1 MYLVQTVQTS
11 WRPQLPLPKD
21 SSDKT
26 TEMNKSSH
34 KKSTDSSGKWSLGRL
49 FKKKKEQE
57 PDSSSEEDRKA
68 GFSPSHKPM
77 RKKDKRSSRTGF
89 DHIVSPNQ
97 DQKYNSLERK
107 AQIKGQSSEEEA
119 SVDLS
124 AKYRSDESFGSA
136 QYGNMN
142 SRRSRSA
149 RNERYYKRLSRDGEV
164 SIVQPLPPT
173 PHQPHRFKTQ
183 PVPLSVFN
191 GAPQRPP
198 ATYLQQPPPK
208 NLQNGIGNHK
218 KSISYDN
225 YIHLHN
231 LQRQQ
236 EQHLQQHHHHHAHPP
251 PPPPR
256 DPLRRVHM
264 GSVELRPN
272 SYSEQTPP
280 PSTMYSKM
288 NGRCVSDDKLWNSHL
303 STIPHYHRPSSTQP
317 PPTHHKR
324 YISRAENPRPDFKYI
339 TESAPRSRKP
349 ISIVDDNQYVNS
361 PVRTSKSGLTR
372 SSEQQYAV
380 PHKPEIRSTST
391 PRAGEYK
398 TPRLSLYSS
407 MTAKPQRPTK
417 SVDEVDFVNNNVVN
431 GNLQIRPSTKSNSM
445 PNYYHKKVPERTPYD
460 AERKIREIFKKPSPQ
475 AIQRISPPK
484 VIGSKTNSRTFVS
497 PPRNEVA
504 PPRNVISPDR
514 NVVTQPRNVINPQR
528 NVISPPRNVI
538 SPPRNFVSP
547 PRTLEDGALNNNNEF
562 KKKERNLD
570 DAINELEAI
579 YKSLKLVEEKPQD
592 PEGFEEYAAR
602 ADEYLE
608 DEDSPS
614 GEPDT
619 VKDDLAYRSIKHAN
633 SMLKTAEKQPPF
645 GIPLMPIPSSPRS
658 DYLNVKTDKTIKE
671 LSGVPHYYPDVITD
685 DLAVRALRKDQGNVD
700 YMNNSYSLPLE
711 CQKKKRATR
720 TQSANIYNLIHRD
733 SAKPSGGN
741 LKDYFGSNRNLDK
754 SGSMSDI
761 YNGNDAVELLKALNH
776 KEESPKHIPFRH
788 PSQGG
793 AIMNL
798 PNVLQPKPTPLPRK
812 SITPEIDP
820 EALLGKIAQEARQS
834 SEKFSKDLE
843 ELRRQ
848 EPPPPPPRRLPSE
861 EDLLDA
867 IEQVSEAANKI
878 SEKLRNDLEPTS
890 PKSVDLVIPS
900 FLQKLDPSSQEI
912 GEIAARCMRQISELD
927 DFESLGTVCN
937 KSETVDHAVNS
948 EPLCSVP
955 GETKPAEI
963 NSEEDEIE
971 KIMREC
977 EEQVNAAKAATAA
990 AKSQDENST
999 TETGG
1004 EIFFSLEDRTSFTSS
1019 SDCLKSSSPTNRQR
1033 FQSSSITSFNP
1044 YSSSDY
1050 VKSPSSD
1057 FHLPSTDPIKTFS
1070 TTSYDVQSTP
1080 NQFTSPFG
1088 SSSDASSAL
1097 LKSDYNSADELST
1110 IFTSTS
1116 TPIES
1121 TIKSDDK
1128 PKVLE
1133 TGKEDLSSLSLSTD
1147 ASSNNNSC
1155 SEFDVASA
1163 NLPHVNNIKPSS
1175 SKTVTFNL
1183 NPIYEDDSDSCS
1195 ESLEEEISELYVK
1208 PQYSSNISIIVS
1220 SPPPEDDDDCPT
1232 QLDSLSSNEDSG
1244 NSSLSD
1250 FPAVKNRF
1258 KVTLDHNS
1266 KFQMKPEFVSEVTI
1280 PREEPT
1286 PSTSSSS
1293 NDNKTSS
1300 ALTIFAQPSSQNG
1313 GLTFL
1318 ENLALACT
1326 VGVINNEDLLTLLAI
1341 FIAIITIVAF
1351 LIM

>member
-1 MYLVQTVQTS
+1 M
-11 WRPQLPLPKD
+11 D
-21 SSDKT
+21 
-26 TEMNKSSH
+26 KSSH
-34 KKSTDSSGKWSLGRL
+34 KKSTESSGKWSLGRL
-49 FKKKKEQE
+49 FKKKKEQQE
-57 PDSSSEEDRKA
+57 PDSSSEDDRKA
-68 GFSPSHKPM
+68 GFSPSHKPL

-89 DHIVSPNQ
+89 DHIVAPSQ
-97 DQKYNSLERK
+97 DPKYSSLERK
-107 AQIKGQSSEEEA
+107 ARLKGPPSSEEEA

-124 AKYRSDESFGSA
+124 GKYRSDESFGSVL
-136 QYGNMN
+136 YGNIN
-142 SRRSRSA
+142 SKRSRSA

-164 SIVQPLPPT
+164 SMHELPPT
-173 PHQPHRFKTQ
+173 PYQPHRFKTQ

-191 GAPQRPP
+191 GIPQRPP
-198 ATYLQQPPPK
+198 TTYLHQQPPK

-236 EQHLQQHHHHHAHPP
+236 EYQQQQHHHHHHQPP

-280 PSTMYSKM
+280 PSTMYSKL
-288 NGRCVSDDKLWNSHL
+288 NSRCVSDDKLWNSHL

-339 TESAPRSRKP
+339 AESTPRSRKP

-372 SSEQQYAV
+372 SSEQQYAL
-380 PHKPEIRSTST
+380 PYKPDVRSSST
-391 PRAGEYK
+391 PRTGDFNP
-398 TPRLSLYSS
+398 TFSMYSS
-407 MTAKPQRPTK
+407 MLSKPQRPAK

-431 GNLQIRPSTKSNSM
+431 GNLQIRPSSKSKSSSM
-445 PNYYHKKVPERTPYD
+445 PNYYQNKIPERSPFD
-460 AERKIREIFKKPSPQ
+460 AEKKIREIFKKPSPQ
-475 AIQRISPPK
+475 PFQRISPPK
-484 VIGSKTNSRTFVS
+484 TIGNVNHSRTFVS
-497 PPRNEVA
+497 PPRNL
-504 PPRNVISPDR
+504 
-514 NVVTQPRNVINPQR
+514 
-528 NVISPPRNVI
+528 
-538 SPPRNFVSP
+538 VSP
-547 PRTLEDGALNNNNEF
+547 PRTLDDSEKNVGNGF

-579 YKSLKLVEEKPQD
+579 YKSLKIVEDIPQD
-592 PEGFEEYAAR
+592 PDGFEEYAAR
-602 ADEYLE
+602 ADEYLD
-608 DEDSPS
+608 DEDSPA

-633 SMLKTAEKQPPF
+633 SMLKTSEKQPPF

-658 DYLNVKTDKTIKE
+658 DYLNVKPDKTVKE

-700 YMNNSYSLPLE
+700 FLNNSYSYPLE
-711 CQKKKRATR
+711 CQKKKRAAR

-741 LKDYFGSNRNLDK
+741 LRDYFGSNRNLDK
-754 SGSMSDI
+754 SGSLSDI
-761 YNGNDAVELLKALNH
+761 YNGNDAIELLKALNH

-812 SITPEIDP
+812 SVTPEIDS
-820 EALLGKIAQEARQS
+820 EALLSKIAQEAKES
-834 SEKFSKDLE
+834 SERFSKDLE

-848 EPPPPPPRRLPSE
+848 EPPPLPPRRLPSE

-867 IEQVSEAANKI
+867 IEQVSEAASKI
-878 SEKLRNDLEPTS
+878 SEKLKNDLEPTS

-927 DFESLGTVCN
+927 DYESLGIVCN
-937 KSETVDHAVNS
+937 KSESVKDAENS

-955 GETKPAEI
+955 GETQ
-963 NSEEDEIE
+963 SEDDIE

-977 EEQVNAAKAATAA
+977 EEQVNAAKAATLA

-1019 SDCLKSSSPTNRQR
+1019 SDCLRSSSPTNRQR

-1050 VKSPSSD
+1050 VKSLSSD
-1057 FHLPSTDPIKTFS
+1057 THLPSTDPIKTFS

-1080 NQFTSPFG
+1080 NQFTSPFN
-1088 SSSDASSAL
+1088 SSSDASSAP

-1110 IFTSTS
+1110 IFTATS
-1116 TPIES
+1116 TDIES
-1121 TIKSDDK
+1121 SKKSEDN

-1133 TGKEDLSSLSLSTD
+1133 TGKEDESSLSLSTD
-1147 ASSNNNSC
+1147 ASSNNN
-1155 SEFDVASA
+1155 DVAS
-1163 NLPHVNNIKPSS
+1163 LSHVNNIKPSS

-1183 NPIYEDDSDSCS
+1183 DPIYEDDSGSCS
-1195 ESLEEEISELYVK
+1195 ESLDEEISELYVE

-1220 SPPPEDDDDCPT
+1220 SPDDEDAHDDGPT

-1250 FPAVKNRF
+1250 FPAIKNRF

-1293 NDNKTSS
+1293 LSSDNISKPSS
-1300 ALTIFAQPSSQNG
+1300 TLTILAQPSSQNG

-1318 ENLALACT
+1318 ENLLLACT

-1341 FIAIITIVAF
+1341 FIAIIMIIAF
-1351 LIM
+1351 MIM

>member
-1 MYLVQTVQTS
+1 M
-11 WRPQLPLPKD
+11 D
-21 SSDKT
+21 
-26 TEMNKSSH
+26 KSSH
-34 KKSTDSSGKWSLGRL
+34 KKSTDSSGKWSIGRL
-49 FKKKKEQE
+49 FKKKKEQQE
-57 PDSSSEEDRKA
+57 LDSSSEEDRKA
-68 GFSPSHKPM
+68 GFSPSHKPT
-77 RKKDKRSSRTGF
+77 RRKDKRSSRTGF
-89 DHIVSPNQ
+89 DHIIHPSK
-97 DQKYNSLERK
+97 DQKYNSLEK
-107 AQIKGQSSEEEA
+107 KCKNGSKKGHTSSEEEI

-136 QYGNMN
+136 QYSNSN

-149 RNERYYKRLSRDGEV
+149 RNERYYKRLSRDGE
-164 SIVQPLPPT
+164 SSNHSPSMQLPPA
-173 PHQPHRFKTQ
+173 PYQPHRYRTQ

-191 GAPQRPP
+191 AAPQRPP
-198 ATYLQQPPPK
+198 ATYLLQQQQVASK

-236 EQHLQQHHHHHAHPP
+236 ELLNQNYMHNHHQPP

-256 DPLRRVHM
+256 DPLRKVHM

-280 PSTMYSKM
+280 PNTMYSKL
-288 NGRCVSDDKLWNSHL
+288 NNRCVSDDKLWNAHL
-303 STIPHYHRPSSTQP
+303 STVPHYHRPSSTQP
-317 PPTHHKR
+317 QPTHHKR
-324 YISRAENPRPDFKYI
+324 YISRTETPRQDFKYMADS
-339 TESAPRSRKP
+339 TPRSRKP
-349 ISIVDDNQYVNS
+349 ISIVDDNEYVNS

-372 SSEQQYAV
+372 SSELQQYAV
-380 PHKPEIRSTST
+380 PQKTKTELRSSSA
-391 PRAGEYK
+391 PRVSDYNA
-398 TPRLSLYSS
+398 RLSLYSNP
-407 MTAKPQRPTK
+407 TPKQKRPVK
-417 SVDEVDFVNNNVVN
+417 SVDQVDFVNNNVVN
-431 GNLQIRPSTKSNSM
+431 GSLLIRPSTKNKSNSM
-445 PNYYHKKVPERTPYD
+445 PNYYHKKAVPETTPYD
-460 AERKIREIFKKPSPQ
+460 AEKKIREIFKKKSPSP
-475 AIQRISPPK
+475 IQRISPPK
-484 VIGSKTNSRTFVS
+484 TIE
-497 PPRNEVA
+497 NEHK
-504 PPRNVISPDR
+504 DF
-514 NVVTQPRNVINPQR
+514 Q
-528 NVISPPRNVI
+528 
-538 SPPRNFVSP
+538 
-547 PRTLEDGALNNNNEF
+547 
-562 KKKERNLD
+562 KKERNLD

-579 YKSLKLVEEKPQD
+579 YKSLKLVEDKPQD
-592 PEGFEEYAAR
+592 PKGFDEYAAR
-602 ADEYLE
+602 ADEYLD
-608 DEDSPS
+608 DEDSPA
-614 GEPDT
+614 GEPDI
-619 VKDDLAYRSIKHAN
+619 VKDDVAYRNIKHAN

-645 GIPLMPIPSSPRS
+645 GIPLMPVPSSPRS
-658 DYLNVKTDKTIKE
+658 DYLNVKADKTIKE

-685 DLAVRALRKDQGNVD
+685 DLAVRALRKDQGGNVD
-700 YMNNSYSLPLE
+700 YLNNSYSYPLE
-711 CQKKKRATR
+711 CQKKKKATR

-741 LKDYFGSNRNLDK
+741 LKDYFGSNRTLDK
-754 SGSMSDI
+754 CGSLSDI

-776 KEESPKHIPFRH
+776 KDESPKHIPFRH

-798 PNVLQPKPTPLPRK
+798 PNVLQQKPTPLPRK

-820 EALLGKIAQEARQS
+820 EALLGKIAQEAKQS

-843 ELRRQ
+843 ELRKP
-848 EPPPPPPRRLPSE
+848 ELPPPPPRRLPSE
-861 EDLLDA
+861 EDLLEA

-878 SEKLRNDLEPTS
+878 SEKLKNDLEPTS

-900 FLQKLDPSSQEI
+900 FLQKLDPSSQQI

-927 DFESLGTVCN
+927 DLSLEYQSLGTVCN
-937 KSETVDHAVNS
+937 KPETVETTEKA
-948 EPLCSVP
+948 EPLLSSSVT
-955 GETKPAEI
+955 GESETKPKSNE
-963 NSEEDEIE
+963 EEDEIE

-977 EEQVNAAKAATAA
+977 EEQVKAAKAATAA

-1050 VKSPSSD
+1050 VKSPSSE

-1080 NQFTSPFG
+1080 NQFTSPF
-1088 SSSDASSAL
+1088 SSDASLAL
-1097 LKSDYNSADELST
+1097 QRSDYNSADELAT
-1110 IFTSTS
+1110 IFTATSASTS
-1116 TPIES
+1116 IDPISVPE
-1121 TIKSDDK
+1121 DK
-1128 PKVLE
+1128 PKVIE
-1133 TGKEDLSSLSLSTD
+1133 TGKIEESSLSLSTD
-1147 ASSNNNSC
+1147 ASSNNSC
-1155 SEFDVASA
+1155 SECDDIASA
-1163 NLPHVNNIKPSS
+1163 NLTHANNIKPSS
-1175 SKTVTFNL
+1175 LKTVTFNL
-1183 NPIYEDDSDSCS
+1183 DPIYEHDSCDS
-1195 ESLEEEISELYVK
+1195 GGDEEISELYVE

-1220 SPPPEDDDDCPT
+1220 SPPPGDDDEVDCPT

-1250 FPAVKNRF
+1250 FPAVRNRF

-1266 KFQMKPEFVSEVTI
+1266 KFVSEVTI

-1286 PSTSSSS
+1286 PSTSSSQPS
-1293 NDNKTSS
+1293 CSDSASGKSS
-1300 ALTIFAQPSSQNG
+1300 ALTIFAQPPSQNG

-1341 FIAIITIVAF
+1341 FIAIVTIVAF